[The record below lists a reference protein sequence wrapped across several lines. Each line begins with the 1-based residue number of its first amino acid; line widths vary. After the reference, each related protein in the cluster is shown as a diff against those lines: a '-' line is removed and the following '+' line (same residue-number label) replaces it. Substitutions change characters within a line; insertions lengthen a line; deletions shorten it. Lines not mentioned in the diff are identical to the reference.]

1 MVQHIG
7 LEDLS
12 ILLVEPSH
20 TQRRII
26 IQHLEEVGLHKI
38 DGVSTG
44 GEALEHIAS
53 YPPDL
58 VVSAMY
64 FDDMTGTELIHALRE
79 TPNGADLPFML
90 VSSENHPV
98 NLEPIRQAG
107 VLAILPKPFEVE
119 DLRRGLLATVD
130 YLAPEHLELD
140 DLDPEDLR
148 VLVVDDSRFSLRQI
162 VRIVEQM
169 GVERIT
175 QAENGREAAE
185 HIAEGHY
192 DLVITDYN
200 MPEMDGQALVNY
212 IRQLSDQ
219 PDLPVLM
226 VTSEHDDARLST
238 VRQAGVSALCDKPF
252 DVTTLRKITR
262 DLLSR

>member
-1 MVQHIG
+1 MNDSIG

-26 IQHLEEVGLHKI
+26 VQHFQEVGLHKI
-38 DGVSTG
+38 DGVANG
-44 GEALEHIAS
+44 QEALDLIAS

-64 FDDMTGTELIHALRE
+64 FDDMTGTDLILALRATE
-79 TPNGADLPFML
+79 NGRDLPFML
-90 VSSENHPV
+90 VSSESHPV

-107 VLAILPKPFEVE
+107 VLAILPKPFEVD
-119 DLRRGLLATVD
+119 DLRRALLATVD
-130 YLAPEHLELD
+130 FLSPEHLELK
-140 DLDPEDLR
+140 DLDPEDLK

-162 VRIVEQM
+162 VNIVQQM
-169 GVERIT
+169 GVEQIT

-185 HIAEGHY
+185 HIAENHY

-226 VTSEHDDARLST
+226 VTSERDDARLST

-252 DVTTLRKITR
+252 DVTTLRRITR
-262 DLLSR
+262 DLLNH